1 MSGKWAPVAIAAAM
15 AMAFILCSP
24 GQAADLRQLQAPV
37 MPPTDY
43 NWTGFYAGANLGGAF
58 DTEDVTVGTG
68 ELLSTDPSGVIGGL
82 QFGYN
87 YLFSPNWLLGI
98 EGELEWT
105 SAQGTGNF
113 TTAVALGAGQVVS
126 DHNWY
131 DTVAG
136 RLGYTLGPWLFYAKG
151 GGAWMNADYHMVAQG
166 FNTGMSAIN
175 TTRTGVTIGGG
186 AEYMLSP
193 RWSAKVEYA
202 YFDFG
207 TRSYNFTV
215 PVFGP
220 STVHTRVN
228 EVKFGMNYHW
238 LPGMIMGGF

>member
-1 MSGKWAPVAIAAAM
+1 MSCPASTPRPKP
-15 AMAFILCSP
+15 P
-24 GQAADLRQLQAPV
+24 R
-37 MPPTDY
+37 PPTY
-43 NWTGFYAGANLGGAF
+43 WTGPYVGANFGGAF
-58 DTEDVTVGTG
+58 SAG
-68 ELLSTDPSGVIGGL
+68 EHVLTPIGWGATDPSGVIGGL

-105 SAQGTGNF
+105 SAQGTENF
-113 TTAVALGAGQVVS
+113 TTAVALGAGQVIS

-136 RLGYTLGPWLFYAKG
+136 RLGYTMGPLAVLREG
-151 GGAWMNADYHMVAQG
+151 RRRLDERRLPHGREQG
-166 FNTGMSAIN
+166 FNTGMSSIN

-202 YFDFG
+202 YLDFG
-207 TRSYNFTV
+207 TRRYNFAV

-238 LPGMIMGGF
+238 MPGMITGGF